1 MTITIELS
9 KNELE
14 KLGELTDMEF
24 DVNDI
29 DEDDVS
35 YAIGVLISN
44 C

>member
-1 MTITIELS
+1 MTITIKLS

-24 DVNDI
+24 DVNDL

-35 YAIGVLISN
+35 YAIGVLIDN